1 VFRDILV
8 AIDGSE
14 PAARALE
21 EAGELAQAMNARMT
35 LISVA
40 PQIPGLAYRAGV
52 NVAAMEREA
61 EAEADKILREAVASL
76 PDDLPA
82 TTVLKHGHAGE
93 EIVKQIEAGGHDLVV
108 LGSRGRGRVASNLLG
123 SVGADVHFHARV
135 AMLVVYPDEVP
146 AT

>member
-1 VFRDILV
+1 
-8 AIDGSE
+8 
-14 PAARALE
+14 
-21 EAGELAQAMNARMT
+21 MNARLT

-76 PDDLPA
+76 PNDLPA

-135 AMLVVYPDEVP
+135 AMLVVYPDQ
-146 AT
+146 

>member
-8 AIDGSE
+8 AIDGSRA
-14 PAARALE
+14 AARALE
-21 EAGELAQAMNARMT
+21 EAGEMAQAMNARLT

-52 NVAAMEREA
+52 NVGAMEREA
-61 EAEADKILREAVASL
+61 ETETDKILREAVASL
-76 PDDLPA
+76 PDDLPV

-93 EIVKQIEAGGHDLVV
+93 EIVKQIESGGHDLVV

-123 SVGADVHFHARV
+123 SVGADVHFHTRA
-135 AMLVVYPDEVP
+135 AMLVVYPDE
-146 AT
+146 